1 MKILSG
7 ILGLTLSSVVALASA
22 NAADIYR
29 PSEGGYKDAP
39 YAGVNW
45 SGFYFGAN
53 VGGAWATDQVR
64 DVNIDWC
71 SGLGSSIG
79 PCTYNNNATGVF
91 GGGQLGF
98 NVQRGN
104 IVFGPEVDLGYMDL
118 SHTAWQVAGLSSST
132 VSPGFYADVTAR
144 LGYAVDRTLVY
155 AKGGYAYYG
164 GSVSNWT
171 DDGPNHS
178 GSTSGLNGWTLG
190 GGLEY
195 KINPS
200 LSLKAEYLHFD
211 FGSVT
216 NTVEQGGECTGP
228 CPFGNK
234 LSIDTAKIGVNYF
247 VNSGYEPLK

>member
-7 ILGLTLSSVVALASA
+7 ILGLALSSVVAIASA
-22 NAADIYR
+22 NAADMYR

-39 YAGVNW
+39 YVGVNW
-45 SGFYFGAN
+45 SGFYLGAN
-53 VGGAWATDQVR
+53 VGGAWGTDKVH
-64 DVNIDWC
+64 DAGSDWC
-71 SGLGSSIG
+71 NGGGSG

-98 NVQRGN
+98 NLQRGN

-132 VSPGFYADVTAR
+132 VSPGFYADATAR
-144 LGYAVDRTLVY
+144 LGYAVDRAVVY

-164 GSVSNWT
+164 GSLSNWT
-171 DDGPNHS
+171 DDGPNHNA
-178 GSTSGLNGWTLG
+178 STSGLNGWTLG

-216 NTVEQGGECTGP
+216 NSVQHGGQCPSASP
-228 CPFGNK
+228 CPFNDK
-234 LSIDTAKIGVNYF
+234 LSIDTAKIGLNYF
-247 VNSGYEPLK
+247 VNSRYEPLK